1 MQVANKLAVSFHY
14 TLTNSAGE
22 QLDSSIGAEP
32 LTYLHG
38 EGNII
43 PGLEQ
48 ALEGKKVGDK
58 FTVTI
63 PAAEGYGEYE
73 TSMVQKVARQMFEG
87 VDDLEVG
94 MMFNADVSHGTGVV
108 TITSIEGD
116 EVTVD
121 GNHPLA
127 GQALTFAVEVTE
139 VRLASADELEHRH
152 AHGAGCDH

>member
-1 MQVANKLAVSFHY
+1 MQVANKLAVSIHY

-22 QLDSSIGAEP
+22 QLDSSIGGEP

-48 ALEGKKVGDK
+48 ALTGKKVGDK

-63 PAAEGYGEYE
+63 PAAEGYGEYDA
-73 TSMVQKVARQMFEG
+73 SMVQKVARQMFEG
-87 VDDLEVG
+87 IDELEVG
-94 MMFNADVSHGTGVV
+94 MMFNADVSHGSGVV
-108 TITSIEGD
+108 TITRIEGD
-116 EVTVD
+116 EITVD

-127 GQALTFAVEVTE
+127 GQALTFAVEVTGI
-139 VRLASADELEHRH
+139 RPASADELEHRH